1 MVQTGANKPLIAG
14 EERLQQLVPL
24 STLSSTGLDALA
36 EVLLIEKISRGID
49 PTKMRTHTTEALYLI
64 SGDLGVRYQNGKK
77 LILRGGT
84 AAANNPINT
93 ERLGIKDTIAL
104 TPIEIVRIDLDVLQ
118 ITQTWDQM
126 VTLTN
131 RMHGQLRK
139 VLERVALE
147 QSRW

>member
-14 EERLQQLVPL
+14 KERLQQLVPL
-24 STLSSTGLDALA
+24 STLSSISLDALA
-36 EVLLIEKISRGID
+36 ELLLIEKISRGID
-49 PTKMRTHTTEALYLI
+49 PTKMRAHKTEALYLI

-77 LILRGGT
+77 LILRGET
-84 AAANNPINT
+84 TAANNPINT
-93 ERLGIKDTIAL
+93 VRLGIKDTIAL
-104 TPIEIVRIDLDVLQ
+104 TPIEIIRIDLDVLQ

-131 RMHGQLRK
+131 RMHGQLK
-139 VLERVALE
+139 KALERVALE